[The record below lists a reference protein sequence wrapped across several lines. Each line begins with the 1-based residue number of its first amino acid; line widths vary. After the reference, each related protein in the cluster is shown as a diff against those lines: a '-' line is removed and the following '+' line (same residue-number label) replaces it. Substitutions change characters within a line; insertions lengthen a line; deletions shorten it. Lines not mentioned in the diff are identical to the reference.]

1 MATEI
6 QTDEEPLWHRYG
18 RLRLDI
24 KQERGGRGRNGRYE
38 EENNVEKKIVRKK
51 FKMKVGGGENG
62 EWDGRLLS
70 APVKSCIFL
79 DISWSTRIWIGGS
92 SAGH

>member
-38 EENNVEKKIVRKK
+38 EENNVEKK
-51 FKMKVGGGENG
+51 
-62 EWDGRLLS
+62 
-70 APVKSCIFL
+70 
-79 DISWSTRIWIGGS
+79 
-92 SAGH
+92 